1 MSGIDKSQ
9 QDDENDLNINI
20 KEKITISKK
29 LINNDNNNGNNEN
42 NENKQQLDIK
52 QNIIPQK
59 SNKKPVNIGID
70 SFQINAARELFQLT
84 TSSRIPTQFR
94 GTASIKPHTQQ
105 SSQVQ
110 LQSQNVNTSKITNNT
125 VSNNNNN
132 NNKEIKI
139 KKPIDE
145 QLETKIPNIQV
156 PARSHKGKC
165 NNPQCSHCG
174 IVIIPSPSASYPIR
188 ETPSISINNWEIYS
202 NRNPILSSN
211 EIEILEDELEFP
223 VPEMIFGNNKIEVVY
238 KVEED
243 DQNTGEGREE
253 LKEIEK
259 FRILF
264 NASDALRKVEN
275 HETIDPNKLLKVSY
289 ANEWLSTRK
298 EKHKNTEDVVLDIY
312 KPFDWTYS
320 SEYKGTLKT
329 GNFIRD
335 DTKEIP
341 LNKLSNTNE
350 PILFFDDMVLYED
363 ELADNGISSL
373 SIKVRVM
380 KNCLLIL
387 QKLFI
392 RVDNVLLRI
401 FDTRVYIDFE
411 ELIIIREFKKMEIN
425 YDDILKIVKREQ
437 GSSVDPRSFLRNINW
452 CSSKMPVISI
462 EREYMELS

>member
-9 QDDENDLNINI
+9 DGDDLSIHI

-29 LINNDNNNGNNEN
+29 LISDNNNDSDNEGKS
-42 NENKQQLDIK
+42 EIK
-52 QNIIPQK
+52 KSITPQK
-59 SNKKPVNIGID
+59 GNKKPVNIGID

-94 GTASIKPHTQQ
+94 GTPSIKPQQQQQQ
-105 SSQVQ
+105 SQAQ
-110 LQSQNVNTSKITNNT
+110 LQSRTQSQKVDTRTNVI
-125 VSNNNNN
+125 
-132 NNKEIKI
+132 NKDLKI
-139 KKPIDE
+139 KKQVDE
-145 QLETKIPNIQV
+145 QLQTRIPNIQV
-156 PARSHKGKC
+156 PAKSHKGKC
-165 NNPQCSHCG
+165 KNPQCEHCG
-174 IVIIPSPSASYPIR
+174 IVIIPSPSASYPIS

-202 NRNPILSSN
+202 NRNPILSSS

-238 KVEED
+238 KVEDE
-243 DQNTGEGREE
+243 NTGDGAGGDVITEE
-253 LKEIEK
+253 EK
-259 FRILF
+259 FRIVF
-264 NASDALRKVEN
+264 NASDALRQVEN
-275 HETIDPNKLLKVSY
+275 HETIDPKKLLKVSY

-298 EKHKNTEDVVLDIY
+298 EKHQNTEDVVLDIY

-320 SEYKGTLKT
+320 SEYKGTVKT
-329 GNFIRD
+329 GKFIRD
-335 DTKEIP
+335 DSKEIP
-341 LNKLSNTNE
+341 LNKLRDTNE

-373 SIKVRVM
+373 SVKVRVM

-392 RVDNVLLRI
+392 RVDNVLLRV

-411 ELIIIREFKKMEIN
+411 ELVIIREFKKMEIN

-437 GSSVDPRSFLRNINW
+437 GSSADPRSFLRDINW
-452 CSSKMPVISI
+452 CSSKMPVISL